1 MRLMALPDPPTA
13 IFACNNSMTL
23 GLMRALAEA
32 QVPCPERVSVL
43 AFDDFP
49 WAAHFRPQMT
59 AVAQPVFELGRQ
71 AMRMLLAAME
81 PGSPE
86 AADFREPLLTLK
98 AELRVRQSTAPP
110 PSL

>member
-1 MRLMALPDPPTA
+1 
-13 IFACNNSMTL
+13 
-23 GLMRALAEA
+23 
-32 QVPCPERVSVL
+32 VL

-81 PGSPE
+81 PESPE
-86 AADFREPLLTLK
+86 AADLREPLLTLK

-110 PSL
+110 PSP